1 MVGGAR
7 PDTPGKPAHLGGDSD
22 DPTPEERRDRRLAEP
37 ADTTTTNV
45 TGPEPIALVGIGC
58 RLPGARGP
66 AEFWRAVREGR
77 DEVTPIPASRFDTR
91 VYQAAAYEDGRSLLT
106 STHGGFLDQV
116 ESFDAEFF
124 NISPY
129 EAARMDPQQ
138 RIFLETAW
146 EAVEDAGLT
155 AERLA
160 GTRTGVYTAHLADS
174 YWSKLHR
181 AGVWDVHAMIGS
193 KIHGNMPARLAHVL
207 DLRGPTIS
215 VDGTCSSALLALY
228 MAVQALRLGEVEAA
242 VVGAVNLVSGPEDSV
257 MMCQGS
263 LLSPTGRSRFGD
275 AAADGFVRG
284 EAAVTV
290 ILKPLRRALA
300 DGDRIYSLVL
310 GASASNDGASN
321 SQFLTPSVEG
331 QRQNLLAAYRTAGVS
346 PRDVDY
352 VEAHGVGTLT
362 GDRVELTAL
371 AEALGTGRG
380 EDERLLVG
388 SVKTNFGHGEAA
400 AGLVGLVKAALA
412 LWHREIPATLNVSEP
427 NPAVDWD
434 GGGLSLARRL
444 TPWPQTG
451 RRAIAGV
458 NSFGI
463 SGSNVHVVMAEPPQA
478 ERHRNEPLWNEPHWN
493 ESQRSNSSSG
503 AQTMNACVLPISA
516 RAADALAD
524 LAGRHAERLTASDEL
539 SDICYTAGSRRT
551 HHRYRAAAIGTD
563 ADSLKQQ
570 LSEIRLADVP
580 AKPAFD
586 RPRIVYVFPG
596 LGAQWTGMARTL
608 YAECLP
614 FARALD
620 RFDAA
625 VLAEAGWSVIELL
638 ASADPLTDVGL
649 AQPAVWAV
657 ECALAEV
664 WAGWG
669 LEPDLAIGHSMGEVA
684 AATVSGA
691 LSPAD
696 AAAVICRRSDLMRK
710 AAGNGAMTALQMG
723 AAEAAAL
730 AERYDGRVSVAVH
743 NGPTST
749 VLAGQTAA
757 LVEIEQ
763 ELTAAGVFCRR
774 VNADVAAHGP
784 AMDPLLPD
792 LRVLLSGLRPT
803 RGRFPI
809 LSTVHGRLTMGED
822 FGTEH
827 WVDNLRQPVLF
838 DEAVNG
844 VLADP
849 RPVLFLEMTPH
860 PLLAHAIQENL
871 QHSRTPAA
879 AIYSLCRLEPGLTGL
894 LGALG
899 RAYTHGADPD
909 WAAVT
914 GGGRLAELPGYPWRS
929 RVFSAHDAVPNV
941 PPALLEGGG
950 TPRLTRAETRRRI
963 VRKAARAQSVNNRP
977 AVDTTTTATAPQ
989 PSAAD
994 PRRAVLEEI
1003 AALLA
1008 LDPLLLDPDVPV
1020 TALGLDSVL
1029 AMELT
1034 RRIEHRHGLLLPIR
1048 ALLQGSTLHEVADL
1062 AQLHAV
1068 E

>member
-7 PDTPGKPAHLGGDSD
+7 PEPPGKPSHPGDSAD
-22 DPTPEERRDRRLAEP
+22 TPER
-37 ADTTTTNV
+37 
-45 TGPEPIALVGIGC
+45 EPIALVGIGC

-66 AEFWRAVREGR
+66 AEFWRAVRAGR

-91 VYQAAAYEDGRSLLT
+91 AFQAAAYEDGRSLLT
-106 STHGGFLDQV
+106 STHGGFLKQV

-155 AERLA
+155 RDRLA

-207 DLRGPTIS
+207 DLRGPTVS

-228 MAVQALRLGEVEAA
+228 MAVQALRLGEADAA

-257 MMCQGS
+257 MLCQGS
-263 LLSPTGRSRFGD
+263 LLSPTGRCRFGD

-284 EAAVTV
+284 EAAVAV

-300 DGDRIYSLVL
+300 DGDRIYSLLL

-321 SQFLTPSVEG
+321 AQFLTPSVEG
-331 QRQNLLAAYRTAGVS
+331 QRQNLLAACRTAGIS
-346 PRDVDY
+346 PLDVDY

-371 AEALGTGRG
+371 AEAFGAGRG
-380 EDERLLVG
+380 PHEPLLVG

-412 LWHREIPATLNVSEP
+412 LWHREIPATLNVREP
-427 NPAVDWD
+427 NPAVDWE
-434 GGGLSLARRL
+434 GGRLSLVREL
-444 TPWPQTG
+444 TPWPRTG
-451 RRAIAGV
+451 RRAVAGV
-458 NSFGI
+458 SSFGI
-463 SGSNVHVVMAEPPQA
+463 SGSNVHVLMAEPP
-478 ERHRNEPLWNEPHWN
+478 RPEPRAA
-493 ESQRSNSSSG
+493 SRGSG
-503 AQTMNACVLPISA
+503 RPAGAFILPISA

-524 LAGRHAERLTASDEL
+524 LAGRHAERPVAPEAL
-539 SDICYTAGSRRT
+539 SDLCYSAGVRRT
-551 HHRYRAAAIGTD
+551 HHRFRAAAVGMD
-563 ADSLKQQ
+563 AASLKQQ
-570 LSEIRLADVP
+570 LAAVRLADAP
-580 AKPAFD
+580 ARPAFE

-596 LGAQWTGMARTL
+596 LGGQWTGMARAL
-608 YAECLP
+608 YAECP
-614 FARALD
+614 AFARALD

-625 VLAEAGWSVIELL
+625 VLAEAGWSVLKLL

-669 LEPDLAIGHSMGEVA
+669 LEADLAIGHSMGEVA

-710 AAGNGAMTALQMG
+710 AAGNGAMTALQMSV
-723 AAEAAAL
+723 AEATAL
-730 AERYDGRVSVAVH
+730 AERYDGRVAVAVH

-749 VLAGQTAA
+749 VLAGERAA

-763 ELTAAGVFCRR
+763 QLAAAGVFCRR

-784 AMDPLLPD
+784 AMDPLLD
-792 LRVLLSGLRPT
+792 ELRVRLRGLRPT
-803 RGRFPI
+803 HGRFPI
-809 LSTVHGRLTMGED
+809 QSTVHAGLTMGAD
-822 FGTEH
+822 LGTEY
-827 WVDNLRQPVLF
+827 WVDNLREPVLF
-838 DEAVNG
+838 DEAVNA
-844 VLADP
+844 VLADR

-871 QHSRTPAA
+871 QHSTTPAA
-879 AIYSLCRLEPGLTGL
+879 VISSLCRQDPGLIGL

-909 WAAVT
+909 WGAVT
-914 GGGRLAELPGYPWRS
+914 GAGRFAELPSYPWRS
-929 RVFSAHDAVPNV
+929 RVFRARDAVPNV
-941 PPALLEGGG
+941 PPALLGDGGS
-950 TPRLTRAETRRRI
+950 PRRARFEARRRAA
-963 VRKAARAQSVNNRP
+963 RKPQRAQSVKYLP
-977 AVDTTTTATAPQ
+977 PLDTAAARQ
-989 PSAAD
+989 SNVAD
-994 PRRAVLEEI
+994 PGRAVREET

-1008 LDPLLLDPDVPV
+1008 LDPLLLDLDVPV

-1029 AMELT
+1029 ATELT
-1034 RRIEHRHGLLLPIR
+1034 RRIEHRYGLRLPIR
-1048 ALLQGSTLHEVADL
+1048 ALLQGSTLREVADL
-1062 AQLHAV
+1062 AELHAV
-1068 E
+1068 RVTDG